1 MRAARQIP
9 DFSVVVWIRVGER
22 FDALRS
28 ELLSLTAEEPYEMAQ
43 YQGMADFHWGFDD
56 INDALGLAEAFTKL
70 AQHPE
75 VVVLRMMS
83 RVDDVE
89 SISFKD
95 ERVRRH

>member
-1 MRAARQIP
+1 
-9 DFSVVVWIRVGER
+9 
-22 FDALRS
+22 
-28 ELLSLTAEEPYEMAQ
+28 
-43 YQGMADFHWGFDD
+43 MADFHWGFDD
-56 INDALGLAEAFTKL
+56 INDALGLVEAITKL
-70 AQHPE
+70 TQYPE

>member
-28 ELLSLTAEEPYEMAQ
+28 ELLSLTAEEPYEMVQ

-56 INDALGLAEAFTKL
+56 INDALGLAETFTKL

-83 RVDDVE
+83 LVDDVE

-95 ERVRRH
+95 ERERRH

>member
-1 MRAARQIP
+1 
-9 DFSVVVWIRVGER
+9 
-22 FDALRS
+22 
-28 ELLSLTAEEPYEMAQ
+28 MAQ

-56 INDALGLAEAFTKL
+56 IDDALGLAETFTKL

-95 ERVRRH
+95 ERVSRH